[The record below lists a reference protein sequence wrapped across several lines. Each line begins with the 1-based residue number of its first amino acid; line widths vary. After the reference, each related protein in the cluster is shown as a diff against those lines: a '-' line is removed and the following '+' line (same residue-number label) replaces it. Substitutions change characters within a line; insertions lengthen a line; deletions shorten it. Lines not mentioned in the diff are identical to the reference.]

1 MADTTDT
8 LLVEALRRGEPAAF
22 DRAYAEHRARVYAFL
37 SRLAGRTDIAQD
49 LFQETFLKLAR
60 NAGTLRADTDLAAW
74 LFTVARNEFL
84 SYRRRAAAR
93 PAESPTL
100 ADDHPAYTAHAQN
113 PERETAAARELERLE
128 VALASLPE
136 AHREVLLL
144 VAVEGLDTDRACA
157 VLALRPEAL
166 RQRLSRARSALAE
179 QLRAMPSNTLGNASA
194 ARYAS
199 KAEGKS

>member
-1 MADTTDT
+1 MTERASS

-22 DRAYAEHRARVYAFL
+22 DRAYAEHRARVYSFL
-37 SRLAGRTDIAQD
+37 SRLSGRTDIAQD

-60 NAGTLRADTDLAAW
+60 SATTLRPDTDLAAW
-74 LFTVARNEFL
+74 LFTVARNELF

-100 ADDHPAYTAHAQN
+100 DDDHPAYAAHARN
-113 PERETAAARELERLE
+113 PERDTVASRELERLD
-128 VALASLPE
+128 VALAALPE

-144 VAVEGLDTDRACA
+144 VAVEGLEADRACA
-157 VLALRPEAL
+157 VLGIKPDAL
-166 RQRLSRARSALAE
+166 RQRLSRARAALAE
-179 QLRAMPSNTLGNASA
+179 ILEQMPAITLGAAAA

-199 KAEGKS
+199 NVEGKS

>member
-1 MADTTDT
+1 MTDRSDP

-22 DRAYAEHRARVYAFL
+22 DRAYGEHRARVYSFL
-37 SRLAGRTDIAQD
+37 ARLSGRADIAQD

-60 NAGTLRADTDLAAW
+60 SASTLRPDTDLAAW

-93 PAESPTL
+93 PAESTNL
-100 ADDHPAYTAHAQN
+100 DDDHPAYATHARN
-113 PERETAAARELERLE
+113 PERDAVASRELERLD

-144 VAVEGLDTDRACA
+144 VAVEGLEADRACA
-157 VLALRPEAL
+157 VLGLKPDAL
-166 RQRLSRARSALAE
+166 RQRLSRARAALADT
-179 QLRAMPSNTLGNASA
+179 LATMPAITLGFVPP
-194 ARYAS
+194 ARYAPTP
-199 KAEGKS
+199 EGKS